1 MLRRHAV
8 PASRRKAAAGLNL
21 LLLLQLVAAD
31 VKQLSTSVLGEQ
43 PVWVQNQSA
52 DIVLDFRKADP
63 QYKHPS
69 PGVVQIRGK
78 DMRVNFHIGYYH
90 GNVAMVRYG
99 TNFIVAVRK
108 MHFYKTLRSAIQNYP
123 LSTKKDEEYIS
134 WWGSK
139 LSVCSVDSL
148 TLQPRSCEDY
158 DPRTWKECEWSKGF
172 EGAGPEDPR
181 LIVWPGK
188 GLFMMFGSKP
198 WPKDPS
204 GTLPEQTACEG
215 PWAFQPWLVQL
226 KSYGPAPD
234 PADPWGQGVVR
245 LQYLSGEVPKEGELL
260 KEKNWNPFI
269 YKGQLFFSQ
278 QFDPHV
284 VIQPMPNGTC
294 VKLFESS
301 SRVFRN
307 LTSKPRGNTQAVLVP
322 AAFSGEARDFYL
334 GVVHAESQRAYQNYF
349 YKMQAHPPFRI
360 YARSKPM
367 PIINGQHPRNPVWT
381 SVSFPMSLD
390 LLPETNQVLIG
401 YGSGDQ
407 VPRVKLMTW
416 QDVSALFPHVQHGSG
431 ELVSCTDQ
439 QRQQQHQH
447 LYHAERC
454 QVKQQRMTS
463 VG

>member
-431 ELVSCTDQ
+431 ELTYSWRNRAARHMNTLG
-439 QRQQQHQH
+439 RRLLH
-447 LYHAERC
+447 LGAGTKG
-454 QVKQQRMTS
+454 Q
-463 VG
+463 